1 MGVSRS
7 GYYEW
12 LDRPMSNR
20 DKEEQK
26 LIKIITNIFIQNRQ
40 IYGIR
45 RISKKLAE
53 NHNILISYRR
63 IGRLMRVANLSC
75 KTKRKFKVTTD

>member
-1 MGVSRS
+1 MRVSRS

-53 NHNILISYRR
+53 NQALTKK
-63 IGRLMRVANLSC
+63 LCLSPPLFNHFFLKYC
-75 KTKRKFKVTTD
+75 